1 MMKTNFRMTYPTV
14 LSRSLLWSIFLLLS
28 SLLAA
33 QADFQNR
40 LLNDQA
46 AVYIRLGDPVRAVHL
61 LTRSREVFEAAER
74 RAPQDPLVRRELAET
89 HHLLARLPLHARLR
103 AGREGDAFS
112 MALDHALI
120 AEQYYEGLARRR
132 ELGRVW
138 ETCGRLELRKG
149 RVDRAAE
156 RLERALKLQRELG
169 DATGLARTS
178 AALADYLLAAGR
190 PGDALQALAGSIAF
204 NIDKGSP
211 IGLAFNRR
219 ALAGLRHAIAPS
231 GPTPANAGLLGF
243 LEKVH
248 AQLEAGERSYGRV
261 HLAGE
266 GG

>member
-1 MMKTNFRMTYPTV
+1 MGD
-14 LSRSLLWSIFLLLS
+14 LRSAR
-28 SLLAA
+28 AA
-33 QADFQNR
+33 Q
-40 LLNDQA
+40 
-46 AVYIRLGDPVRAVHL
+46 G
-61 LTRSREVFEAAER
+61 TSRPGR
-74 RAPQDPLVRRELAET
+74 RAPGAGAEAA
-89 HHLLARLPLHARLR
+89 ARA
-103 AGREGDAFS
+103 
-112 MALDHALI
+112 
-120 AEQYYEGLARRR
+120 
-132 ELGRVW
+132 
-138 ETCGRLELRKG
+138 
-149 RVDRAAE
+149 
-156 RLERALKLQRELG
+156 G